1 MKLIYAIIHEKDS
14 EKVIEALNRAGST
27 ATRMASTGG
36 FLRFG
41 NITLLIGTE
50 PEHVEGII
58 QILDT
63 HCSPSETNQHAAT
76 VFVVDMPEYHKI

>member
-14 EKVIEALNRAGST
+14 EMVIEALNREDIT

-41 NITLLIGTE
+41 NITLLIGTV
-50 PEHVEGII
+50 PEKVDRIVQLLEIN
-58 QILDT
+58 
-63 HCSPSETNQHAAT
+63 CSPSESAQHAAT
-76 VFVVDMPEYHKI
+76 IFVVNMPVYRKI

>member
-14 EKVIEALNRAGST
+14 ENVIEALNRAGLT

-50 PEHVEGII
+50 PENVDRII

-76 VFVVDMPEYHKI
+76 IFVVDLPVYRKI

>member
-1 MKLIYAIIHEKDS
+1 MKLIYAIMHEKDS

-41 NITLLIGTE
+41 NFTLLIGTE
-50 PEHVEGII
+50 PENVESII
-58 QILDT
+58 HILDT
-63 HCSPSETNQHAAT
+63 HCTPSETNEHAVT
-76 VFVVDMPEYHKI
+76 IFVVDLPVFRKI